1 MPDGTPIKS
10 REELLRIKYDYQTN
24 NYKSISELARRYG
37 MKEGTLSARIRHEKW
52 SEEKEAWLNKASQSI
67 AETVVSE
74 AEEWVQMV
82 KARAKKDWK
91 VIDKS
96 IDELVG
102 LQEDAQG
109 NIIMINGA
117 DPGAMKAYS
126 QARKLLDDMA
136 RRCLGLADAPQSVD
150 LKSGGVSI
158 GQSIVDAIQRL
169 RNDPERQQLTEN
181 DKNKIREKIREAEI
195 IEDVGTS

>member
-10 REELLRIKYDYQTN
+10 REELLRIKYDYQSN
-24 NYKSISELARRYG
+24 NYKSVSELARRYG
-37 MKEGTLSARIRHEKW
+37 MKECTLHARIKHEGW
-52 SEEKEAWLNKASQSI
+52 DEEKEEWLKKASKRI
-67 AETVVSE
+67 EKTVVDE
-74 AEEWVQMV
+74 AGEWVQMV
-82 KARAKKDWK
+82 KSRAKKDWK

-96 IDELVG
+96 IDDLVG
-102 LQEDAQG
+102 LQEDSHG
-109 NIIMINGA
+109 NITIVNGA
-117 DPGAMKAYS
+117 DPGAMRSYA
-126 QARKLLDDMA
+126 QARKCLDDMA

-169 RNDPERQQLTEN
+169 RNDPERPSLTDN

-195 IEDVGTS
+195 INEEV